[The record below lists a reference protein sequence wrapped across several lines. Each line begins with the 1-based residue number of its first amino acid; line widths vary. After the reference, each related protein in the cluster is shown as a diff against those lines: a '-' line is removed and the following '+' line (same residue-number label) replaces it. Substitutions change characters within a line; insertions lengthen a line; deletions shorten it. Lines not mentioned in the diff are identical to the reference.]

1 MLTTTSKPNSNVL
14 CPHCSIQVSVDSLE
28 KVAYNLNGLPRRPI
42 DFMIEDEYND
52 GNFFFN
58 SGHLLLKYVP
68 GEPVQHVLGNDYEG
82 MGPKDIQYKA
92 GNSSTA
98 EFALLGGV
106 AQMNKTIMLVTDY
119 LNNCIRQYDMVTD
132 KITEFIGSCEG
143 TLMQSRELL
152 PGQEVPANTHFLSG
166 PLKIVMIKSQNY
178 LLVMDHGYQ
187 LITRYSFEKKTV
199 RLLGDQ
205 LSDSL
210 PNPRDILPTSDESAI
225 YVVHSYGLSR
235 VDLSTLE
242 VTLITGDVSSSPI
255 NNARNIEFL
264 PGSFDTAVIGY
275 IETIRWLVPDRLM
288 VTIGT
293 RLNEELIF
301 IDLEEKEIYSTCIGM
316 SVLKIFIC
324 LPCNINKVV
333 IFINKFIAHN
343 FNRYDTCY
351 SRFQREQPDNT
362 WTSRHMQVECSNCS
376 IGD

>member
-1 MLTTTSKPNSNVL
+1 
-14 CPHCSIQVSVDSLE
+14 
-28 KVAYNLNGLPRRPI
+28 
-42 DFMIEDEYND
+42 
-52 GNFFFN
+52 
-58 SGHLLLKYVP
+58 
-68 GEPVQHVLGNDYEG
+68 
-82 MGPKDIQYKA
+82 MGPEDIRYKA

-106 AQMNKTIMLVTDY
+106 AQVNETIMLVADY

-132 KITEFIGSCEG
+132 NITEFIGSCEG
-143 TLMQSRELL
+143 TPLQSIKIL

-178 LLVMDHGYQ
+178 LIVIDHVYQ

-205 LSDSL
+205 LLDSL

-225 YVVHSYGLSR
+225 YVVHSHGLSR

-242 VTLITGDVSSSPI
+242 VTLLTGEVSSSV
-255 NNARNIEFL
+255 NNIDFS
-264 PGSFDTAVIGY
+264 PGSFDTAVIGF

-301 IDLEEKEIYSTCIGM
+301 IDLNEKEIYSTCIG
-316 SVLKIFIC
+316 SEDNNQTVIGPPGTCKLNAPTSLLVTRDRQIYIAGLTNVKYNNYGFNTSSSIF
-324 LPCNINKVV
+324 
-333 IFINKFIAHN
+333 
-343 FNRYDTCY
+343 
-351 SRFQREQPDNT
+351 
-362 WTSRHMQVECSNCS
+362 HMKAY
-376 IGD
+376 GKRLL

>member
-1 MLTTTSKPNSNVL
+1 
-14 CPHCSIQVSVDSLE
+14 
-28 KVAYNLNGLPRRPI
+28 
-42 DFMIEDEYND
+42 MIEDEYND
-52 GNFFFN
+52 GEFYYN

-82 MGPKDIQYKA
+82 MGPYDIRYKA

-98 EFALLGGV
+98 EFALFGGV
-106 AQMNKTIMLVTDY
+106 AQVNETIMLVADY
-119 LNNCIRQYDMVTD
+119 LNNCIRQYDMITD
-132 KITEFIGSCEG
+132 NITEFIGSCEG
-143 TLMQSRELL
+143 TFIQSREIL

-178 LLVMDHGYQ
+178 LLVMDYGYQ

-205 LSDSL
+205 LSDYL

-225 YVVHSYGLSR
+225 YVAHSYGLSR

-242 VTLITGDVSSSPI
+242 VTIITGEVSSRA
-255 NNARNIEFL
+255 NNLRNIAFS

-275 IETIRWLVPDRLM
+275 IETIRWLIPDRLM

-301 IDLEEKEIYSTCIGM
+301 IDLDEKEIYSTCIGM
-316 SVLKIFIC
+316 SVLLVFIYF
-324 LPCNINKVV
+324 PCNINKV
-333 IFINKFIAHN
+333 FLFNKFIAQDHNPNHN
-343 FNRYDTCY
+343 FY
-351 SRFQREQPDNT
+351 SRFRREQPDVN
-362 WTSRHMQVECSNCS
+362 WTSQHMQVECSNLS
-376 IGD
+376 IGNQRQADLHCRIN